1 MAISRAQMRQQ
12 VSKPPSKGM
21 TNGKKE
27 KDKKRRLL
35 SQSKKPLQSMALRLR
50 FGGVI
55 KVPQGGRKKLGKL
68 Y

>member
-1 MAISRAQMRQQ
+1 
-12 VSKPPSKGM
+12 M

>member
-21 TNGKKE
+21 INGKKE
-27 KDKKRRLL
+27 KQKRRLL
-35 SQSKKPLQSMALRLR
+35 SQSKKPLQGMALRLR

-55 KVPQGGRKKLGKL
+55 KMPQSRGKKLGKL